1 MPACWR
7 AVRRQPDAMGA
18 RQNVIVVG
26 AGPVGF
32 LTALGL
38 ARQGIGVTVLD
49 AEPEVNASPRA
60 AVYYHTTLSILKKLG
75 MAEDA
80 HAIGEPSTEFRMHWL
95 ETGEVMRS
103 DMRDA
108 RDPGQE
114 FDHNL
119 HFGQHILAE
128 MVMEH
133 LARLSD
139 TQVLW
144 RHRVTGLAHSA
155 DRVVLTVETPGGEIE
170 MSAGWVIGTDG
181 ARSTIRGLLGLEFE
195 GFTWPDRFVATNI
208 EYPFL
213 EQGFSNANMVVDPV
227 NWAVV
232 GRLGRENLWR
242 LTYGEDAG
250 LDEATILERLPER
263 FAAILPDPSI
273 PYRIDNFSPY
283 RVHQRCAP
291 RFRVGRV
298 LLAGDAAHACNPCG
312 GLGLTGGV
320 IDADML
326 SDALGAVITASEEET
341 LLDFYAAERRRV
353 FLEVASPM
361 STNFK
366 RLLSESDPEQRAKD
380 KRDMFADAERGG
392 TEIRASSLAELMRG
406 EPLPL

>member
-1 MPACWR
+1 MADR
-7 AVRRQPDAMGA
+7 HQVL
-18 RQNVIVVG
+18 VVG

-38 ARQGIGVTVLD
+38 ARQGVEVTVLD
-49 AEPEVNASPRA
+49 SEPAVVKSPRA
-60 AVYYHTTLSILKKLG
+60 AVYFHTTLSILKKLG
-75 MAEDA
+75 LSEEA
-80 HAIGEPSTEFRMHWL
+80 HAIGEPSHEFRMHWL
-95 ETGEVMRS
+95 ETGEVMNS

-108 RDPGQE
+108 LDPGQE

-128 MVMEH
+128 LVMEH
-133 LARLSD
+133 LARLPN
-139 TQVLW
+139 TQTLW
-144 RHRVTGLAHSA
+144 NHRVTGLDQSGSG
-155 DRVVLTVETPGGEIE
+155 VTLTVETPDGEKRME
-170 MSAGWVIGTDG
+170 ADWVIGTDG
-181 ARSTIRGLLGLEFE
+181 ARSTVRNLLGLEFE

-213 EQGFSNANMVVDPV
+213 EQGFANANMVVDPV

-291 RFRVGRV
+291 TFRVDRV

-326 SDALGAVITASEEET
+326 SDALGAVIEGRADESV
-341 LLDFYAAERRRV
+341 LDFYARERRRV
-353 FLEVASPM
+353 FLEIVSPM

-366 RLLSESDPEQRAKD
+366 RLLSEKDPEQRARD
-380 KRDMFADAERGG
+380 KRDMFAEAEKGG
-392 TEIRASSLAELMRG
+392 SEIRASSLAELIKG
-406 EPLPL
+406 AAVPIPPSPLRRPA